1 MSLTNRWS
9 RVVKV
14 PVFRPAMIALCLIPG
29 LTSSVRTSDLPPQQ
43 LPIHGGGGGAAFTR
57 TCGANRVMTGFQ
69 FRRGLWF
76 DAIGLLCRP
85 VSSSGTLGAESAG
98 SLAGGTGGTF
108 GTRSC
113 PAGSVVA
120 GGTVD
125 YGSVIETVRIN
136 CRDWNAA
143 RRTFGSVEVVLSVVG
158 NNPTL
163 SIGRPCAPPPCSR
176 WWRFAGG
183 QVRSSTRSGSPAT
196 SRKACKDGGVGSELS
211 FRTT

>member
-1 MSLTNRWS
+1 MDLTTWMHHLMPS
-9 RVVKV
+9 RTW
-14 PVFRPAMIALCLIPG
+14 RAAMALCLIPAM
-29 LTSSVRTSDLPPQQ
+29 TSSVRTADLPPQQ
-43 LPIHGGGGGAAFTR
+43 LPIHGGGGGTAFTR

-69 FRRGLWF
+69 FRRGLWI

-85 VSSSGTLGAESAG
+85 VSASGTLGAESAG

-120 GGTVD
+120 GGTME

-136 CRDWNAA
+136 CREWNAA

-163 SIGRPCAPPPCSR
+163 PNGRTLCATAVQPVVAIRGRAGMFVDAIGFTCDEP
-176 WWRFAGG
+176 
-183 QVRSSTRSGSPAT
+183 
-196 SRKACKDGGVGSELS
+196 
-211 FRTT
+211 